1 MAEQPG
7 RRGARYSADELR
19 RLRSAAASQMAPA
32 GLAAVPAAVRQDTV
46 HRVGVVKRKAKVA
59 PPAAAQ
65 RNKYDK
71 LDPAERELLLRVQAA
86 MALER
91 ERHKLAEA
99 ERAVTPGTPPGRS
112 TQSPTRQDTPPQRPS
127 RTPLMTGPPPLLD
140 EPTPSPA
147 AAGAAPPLFAAGGR
161 GASPRAAPVHPPT
174 LDPAMDPEG
183 RDLQPVH
190 WRRKDTAIAAGSALD
205 PGAPSF
211 VPPWTLSWQP
221 AQWEPG
227 QPFYPPGHA
236 HPMAMDPSATP
247 FAPMAMDPTAAPFA
261 PMAMDPTAA
270 PFAPTLAATAQES
283 TERDM
288 PELPLPPVPSG
299 KRSKATEKPKLQYRM
314 RQVLKGLISVGFANC
329 RKLRQLELLPPSGS
343 GIEMS
348 KMRPPDIYAPL
359 SKRSWDQEL
368 RLWRNRLHD
377 LDFLTPELWEPEV
390 AHQLTTRQVHQLS
403 DEQIAELV
411 AQYDEE
417 RRQSRKSAAKRQP
430 LQPGAGPAAGAAAPA
445 AAES

>member
-147 AAGAAPPLFAAGGR
+147 APGAGAAAGVAGR
-161 GASPRAAPVHPPT
+161 PAGSPRAAPVHPPT
-174 LDPAMDPEG
+174 LDPAMDPAE
-183 RDLQPVH
+183 RELHPVH
-190 WRRKDTAIAAGSALD
+190 WRRKDSSIAASSALD

-211 VPPWTLSWQP
+211 IPPWTLQPSWQP
-221 AQWEPG
+221 QQWQPGEPFCPPQYAHPAGLDPAAAPFPAPVQAEPG
-227 QPFYPPGHA
+227 Q
-236 HPMAMDPSATP
+236 
-247 FAPMAMDPTAAPFA
+247 
-261 PMAMDPTAA
+261 
-270 PFAPTLAATAQES
+270 QS
-283 TERDM
+283 TVRDL
-288 PELPLPPVPSG
+288 PELPLPPEPSG

-314 RQVLKGLISVGFANC
+314 RQILKGLITVGFANA
-329 RKLRQLELLPPSGS
+329 RKLRQLDLLPPAGS
-343 GIEMS
+343 GIEMC
-348 KMRPPDIYAPL
+348 KLRPPDIYATL

-368 RLWRNRLHD
+368 KLWRNRLHD
-377 LDFLTPELWEPEV
+377 LDFLTEELWEPEV
-390 AHQLTTRQVHQLS
+390 AQMLQAREIHQLS

-417 RRQSRKSAAKRQP
+417 RRQGTKSAAKRKP
-430 LQPGAGPAAGAAAPA
+430 LRPGAAAAAAPAGAAPA
-445 AAES
+445 AAQS